1 MDPSIN
7 ALLALFC
14 LLLCFSA
21 FFSASETA
29 LMSLSK
35 IRLIHMVEE
44 KTRGASIIKDLR
56 DNPSK
61 MLGTIL
67 VGNNIVNIGASS
79 IATVLA
85 IEYFGDTGA
94 GIATGITT
102 ILVLIFGEITPKS
115 LAARSPKGSL

>member
-1 MDPSIN
+1 
-7 ALLALFC
+7 
-14 LLLCFSA
+14 
-21 FFSASETA
+21 
-29 LMSLSK
+29 
-35 IRLIHMVEE
+35 MVEE

-94 GIATGITT
+94 QVFVFFVMVVER
-102 ILVLIFGEITPKS
+102 LVC
-115 LAARSPKGSL
+115 R